1 MKIINFSRRVFQNLT
16 LKTIENSVKNGLAYK
31 NRCKIRNI
39 CFLSSSLRHE
49 NYKIGDCT
57 KERRL
62 QFAPNGERIITH
74 VSNFRKVKRVED
86 VLFVFKKINELVM
99 TVVK

>member
-49 NYKIGDCT
+49 NYKIS
-57 KERRL
+57 K
-62 QFAPNGERIITH
+62 Q
-74 VSNFRKVKRVED
+74 
-86 VLFVFKKINELVM
+86 LFSPPTELYI
-99 TVVK
+99 KS